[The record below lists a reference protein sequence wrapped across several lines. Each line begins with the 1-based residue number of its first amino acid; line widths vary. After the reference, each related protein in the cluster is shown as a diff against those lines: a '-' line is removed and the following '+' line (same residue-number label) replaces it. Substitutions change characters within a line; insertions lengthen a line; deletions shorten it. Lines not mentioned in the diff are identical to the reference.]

1 MKRKRNH
8 DKPSFTWIDG
18 EEVGEIEPTA
28 EPAPMFYV
36 GDEVILYSPYT
47 AEFYT
52 KEYGF
57 APELYVVTEVRYD
70 EEEEVFRYLLK
81 GQLPYEWYS
90 EDWISLPVETA
101 MIRDITRDITRDIG
115 KAPKPAGDT
124 TTGATAEVTEAE
136 RAILAKWLDGL
147 SREQTIDRCL
157 DVLKSGNEPEKAE
170 ARRLLAEITGI
181 TDK

>member
-18 EEVGEIEPTA
+18 EDVLTEKTKKETKKA

-101 MIRDITRDITRDIG
+101 MTRDITRDIG
-115 KAPKPAGDT
+115 KAPKPAGEVGDT

-136 RAILAKWLDGL
+136 RAI
-147 SREQTIDRCL
+147 
-157 DVLKSGNEPEKAE
+157 
-170 ARRLLAEITGI
+170 
-181 TDK
+181 